1 VEVNVTLANIKN
13 TFGEP
18 TNGFLRVRRKVGKL
32 YEDLPAIDKHWWN
45 STSGSGSAKIPEAS
59 ILVSTLY

>member
-1 VEVNVTLANIKN
+1 MWKEHVEVNVTLANIKN

-32 YEDLPAIDKHWWN
+32 YEDLPAIDKH
-45 STSGSGSAKIPEAS
+45 
-59 ILVSTLY
+59 